1 MDLSD
6 LHPPFLSRSVASG
19 RLIAILAFLLIGSL
33 ACQPEPELPTY
44 WSAPAF
50 ELIDQTGTAFG
61 NEDIA
66 GRVVLADFIY
76 TNCADI
82 CPALTATLRAVQDR
96 LEADGLSPGRVLLLS
111 FTVDPERDT
120 PDVLSE
126 YARRIDARSD
136 GWKFLTGDRVVL
148 ERTLLEGFKLP
159 FRGPTPAGPLRP
171 GFEITHT
178 NRMIFIDRSG
188 VIRGI
193 PNGQDATTE
202 QLLRDIKRLA
212 R

>member
-1 MDLSD
+1 VIHMRRSLWSVILRRLS
-6 LHPPFLSRSVASG
+6 LVLPFLVA
-19 RLIAILAFLLIGSL
+19 SL

-50 ELIDQTGTAFG
+50 DLIDQSGTTFG

-66 GRVVLADFIY
+66 GRVVLVDFIY

-82 CPALTATLRAVQDR
+82 CPVLTATLRAVQDR
-96 LEADGLSPGRVLLLS
+96 LEADGLSPSRVLLVS
-111 FTVDPERDT
+111 ITVDPERDT
-120 PDVLSE
+120 PEVLQE
-126 YARRIDARSD
+126 YARRVDARTD
-136 GWKFLTGDRVVL
+136 GWKFLTGDRVDL

-159 FRGPTPAGPLRP
+159 FRGPSPAGPLRP

-178 NRMIFIDRSG
+178 NRMIMIDRAGLVRGVLSG
-188 VIRGI
+188 
-193 PNGQDATTE
+193 QEATTE
-202 QLLRDIKRLA
+202 QLVRDIKRLA